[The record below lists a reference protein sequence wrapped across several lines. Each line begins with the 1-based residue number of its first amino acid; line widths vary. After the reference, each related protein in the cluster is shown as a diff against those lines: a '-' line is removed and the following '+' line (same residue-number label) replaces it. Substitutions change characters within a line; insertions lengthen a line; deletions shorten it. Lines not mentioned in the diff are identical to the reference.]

1 MLAAKGKTVAFDDAV
16 KRRLCLTGFF
26 TLGSGATVA

>member
-16 KRRLCLTGFF
+16 KEDFALPAFILWAPEQQWR
-26 TLGSGATVA
+26 